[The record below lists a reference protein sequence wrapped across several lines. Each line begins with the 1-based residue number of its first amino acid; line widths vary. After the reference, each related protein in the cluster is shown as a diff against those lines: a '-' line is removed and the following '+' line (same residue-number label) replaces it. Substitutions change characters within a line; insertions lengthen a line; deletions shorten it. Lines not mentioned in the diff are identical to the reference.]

1 MRRRGAPA
9 ASGLYSLSM
18 SRIEACRI
26 ERLRPGDAA
35 RYAELMSLFGRV
47 FEMSD
52 TYTGARPGEAW
63 VAERLASKD
72 FIALV
77 ALDGEAVVGGL
88 AAYVLRKF
96 ERERSE
102 IYIYDLAVDAG
113 HRRRGIATALIR
125 ETVAIAPSV
134 GAYVVFVQAD
144 RGDAPAEALYDG
156 LGTREEVAHFDIA
169 VPGVPP
175 DPERW
180 KR

>member
-1 MRRRGAPA
+1 MTRFEP
-9 ASGLYSLSM
+9 
-18 SRIEACRI
+18 CRI
-26 ERLRPGDAA
+26 ERLRAGDGA
-35 RYAELMSLFGRV
+35 RYAELMTLFGRV
-47 FEMSD
+47 FDMQD
-52 TYTGARPGEAW
+52 TYTGARPGAAW
-63 VAERLASKD
+63 VAERLASED

-102 IYIYDLAVDAG
+102 VYIYDLAVDAT
-113 HRRRGIATALIR
+113 HRRRGIATGLIR
-125 ETVAIAPSV
+125 ETVTIAGSV

-144 RGDAPAEALYDG
+144 RGDSPAEALYDG
-156 LGTREEVAHFDIA
+156 LGEREEVLHFDIA
-169 VPGVPP
+169 VPGAPP